1 MKHRTVICMLDGAV
15 RQGTVETAARE
26 DHSVVAGQMLG
37 DNKQLYFESTD
48 GNQRG
53 MIEMDSVKAIYLGDE
68 IESGLQS
75 SPRFFDCAPIPSSLW
90 VRTHFVDGEIV
101 EGMIAN
107 AWSAFNG
114 DLVELRV
121 PGQQVDHKQVLI
133 PRTSIAELQVIATR

>member
-1 MKHRTVICMLDGAV
+1 VKHRTVICMLDGAV
-15 RQGTVETAARE
+15 WRGTVETAPRE
-26 DHSVVAGQMLG
+26 TAAAQMLG

-48 GNQRG
+48 GDQRG
-53 MIEMDSVKAIYLGDE
+53 MVEMDSVKAIYVGDE
-68 IESGLQS
+68 MESVLQS

-107 AWSAFNG
+107 AWAAFSG
-114 DLVELRV
+114 DLLELRV

-133 PRTSIAELQVIATR
+133 PRTSIADLQVIATR